1 MASLCVGAGSHARPV
16 SAGTGAGPYVI
27 MMCILLLSGCAT
39 GPTSSLRPSESVGMQ
54 MDAAKKVVGA
64 LSPGKGSV
72 EKYSPATGKHYSG
85 ALEFEPGTGVK
96 LIPVEE

>member
-1 MASLCVGAGSHARPV
+1 MALEQDQMDKMRFFVVCLF
-16 SAGTGAGPYVI
+16 I
-27 MMCILLLSGCAT
+27 FSGCAT
-39 GPTSSLRPSESVGMQ
+39 TGPSSDRLSEPVGAQ

-64 LSPGKGSV
+64 LSPDKGSV
-72 EKYSPATGKHYSG
+72 EKYSPVTGRHYSG